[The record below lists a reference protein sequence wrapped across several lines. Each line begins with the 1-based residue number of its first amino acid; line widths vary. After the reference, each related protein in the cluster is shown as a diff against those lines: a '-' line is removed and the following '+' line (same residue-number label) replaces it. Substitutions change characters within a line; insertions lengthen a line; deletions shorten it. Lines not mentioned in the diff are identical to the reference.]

1 MIGRSMYIF
10 IDESGVHQQDK
21 KSVIAL
27 VYVAVQDLVTL
38 GNAVLKIEKELGINN
53 FHWSHSAWPVRNK
66 FVEKIVSQNFSAKV
80 ALIKNPFNLDQ
91 AYEYALKHL
100 VIEKDLQAIVIDGKK
115 SRSYERKL
123 KKVLR
128 DKGISIK
135 KLRTGNDESYPAL
148 RIADAIAGIVRYRN
162 ENPEKKEVQHLYNL
176 IKSKILITLE

>member
-1 MIGRSMYIF
+1 MYIF

-27 VYVAVQDLVTL
+27 VYVAVENSATL
-38 GNAVLKIEKELGINN
+38 GDAVLRIEKEIGINS
-53 FHWSHSAWPVRNK
+53 FHWPHSAWPVRNK

-100 VIEKDLQAIVIDGKK
+100 VIEKDLQAVVIDGKK
-115 SRSYERKL
+115 NRSYERKL

-148 RIADAIAGIVRYRN
+148 RVADAIAGIIRYRDEFPDN
-162 ENPEKKEVQHLYNL
+162 QKIGYLYDK
-176 IKSKILITLE
+176 IKTKILITLEE